1 MSTEKIN
8 GKQILNKI
16 REVLFY
22 SHEDRPRAN
31 KVICNLMIVSI
42 VLCCAMASMTAVSG
56 TGLINTMTTSIY
68 DYGFYTLANI
78 IIIELTTIAMFML
91 VYFDR
96 KAQFMY
102 ARYTARI
109 ILILLVLSVLACLA
123 VNGMAIAE
131 YFYIFQFGC
140 VIAYQ
145 VVNDPNLSFN
155 TPWYNPFSKKARAAA
170 KEDRSLIIFRSR

>member
-96 KAQFMY
+96 KAKTLYYMADNEDMTKAEVVAPQ
-102 ARYTARI
+102 THT
-109 ILILLVLSVLACLA
+109 LLNIEGNNLQQRVENVT
-123 VNGMAIAE
+123 VN
-131 YFYIFQFGC
+131 
-140 VIAYQ
+140 
-145 VVNDPNLSFN
+145 
-155 TPWYNPFSKKARAAA
+155 
-170 KEDRSLIIFRSR
+170 LIIDIKV